1 MKWKMYIHVSGE
13 FHVFFYQ
20 LYSSTFFSSFAL
32 KTSRRPIQS
41 KNERMN
47 ETNNCKLLHSHA
59 HRVMGQD
66 TQHSNVKRYS
76 NERDNPTISKKPQ
89 SSACYTH
96 TLSADN
102 HHLVF
107 GIHLIVTIS
116 LSLSLSLPYWPIGRI
131 NHTINHHTMNN
142 DLQHANYLISSLVS
156 IGFAH
161 CTKICISDWRCF
173 FSHPILS

>member
-1 MKWKMYIHVSGE
+1 MYEMENVHSRLRWIPRVWTAHPLN
-13 FHVFFYQ
+13 Q
-20 LYSSTFFSSFAL
+20 LYSSTFFSTFAL

-116 LSLSLSLPYWPIGRI
+116 LSLSLSLFPIGRSDELI
-131 NHTINHHTMNN
+131 TQLTIIQWIMICNMLITWSHH
-142 DLQHANYLISSLVS
+142 
-156 IGFAH
+156 
-161 CTKICISDWRCF
+161 
-173 FSHPILS
+173 